1 MHTTMASNI
10 SISPMQIKPDS
21 PHLVDSIFTKSTCYS
36 SPTTLGYR
44 ETKTGGDLLNFL
56 KSATLNSVKMEICE
70 KPEKR
75 RKRIVHPSKHILRNM
90 NEEGLDCG
98 AYAKRRVGRKPRPN
112 VIPDEVMKSEDYFD
126 PLVEAL
132 FTDASKVERLPE
144 EAFKTPE
151 KEGSRYFQNP
161 PRLRGR
167 PPKRK

>member
-1 MHTTMASNI
+1 MSSTI
-10 SISPMQIKPDS
+10 SIPSVQIKQDS
-21 PHLVDSIFTKSTCYS
+21 PRIVDPIFMKSSCYS
-36 SPTTLGYR
+36 SPTTSAYR
-44 ETKTGGDLLNFL
+44 EAKTGGDLLTFL
-56 KSATLNSVKMEICE
+56 KSATINSVNRETCE

-75 RKRIVHPSKHILRNM
+75 RKRVVHPSKHILRNM

-144 EAFKTPE
+144 EAFRTPE
-151 KEGSRYFQNP
+151 RDGMRYFQNP

>member
-1 MHTTMASNI
+1 MHAASTT
-10 SISPMQIKPDS
+10 SIPSMQMKHDS
-21 PHLVDSIFTKSTCYS
+21 TSLSDSIFTTSPCYT
-36 SPTTLGYR
+36 SPKVTGCR
-44 ETKTGGDLLNFL
+44 EPKTGGDLLAFL
-56 KSATLNSVKMEICE
+56 KSATLNSVKMETCE

-75 RKRIVHPSKHILRNM
+75 RKRVVHPSKHILRNM

-132 FTDASKVERLPE
+132 FTDASKVDRLPE
-144 EAFKTPE
+144 EAFRTPE
-151 KEGSRYFQNP
+151 KGGMRTFQNP